1 MKLKERNIKLVLDGI
16 TLVTTMLKVII
27 QHRGQI
33 RKGR

>member
-16 TLVTTMLKVII
+16 ALVTTMLKVII